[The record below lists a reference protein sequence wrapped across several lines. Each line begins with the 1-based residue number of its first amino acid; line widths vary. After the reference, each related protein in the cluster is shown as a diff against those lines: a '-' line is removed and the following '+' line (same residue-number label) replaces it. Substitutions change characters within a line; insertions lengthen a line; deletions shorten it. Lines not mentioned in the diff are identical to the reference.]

1 MLLCSNIHSELFKTY
16 FVLKDNY
23 TRKSSIFATM
33 TESLNLENCMSI
45 PDSFEGYS
53 TNMFCIPKH
62 YEDYVDRVLIPVGM
76 IQDRIEK
83 LAADIFNDM
92 MGQDDIH
99 ISAVCVLKGGYK
111 FFSDL
116 LNKLNTLNTSSGR
129 SVPISIDFIKVK
141 SYVDTAST
149 GEVKILGMDNLVE
162 SLKGKNVLIVEDLI
176 DTGCT
181 MKNLLKTMKKYE
193 PKQLKV
199 ATLMRKRTPLSDGFA
214 PDYVGF
220 EIPDKFIIGYAL
232 DYNEYFRDLSHICT
246 INQAGI
252 EHFKSKS

>member
-1 MLLCSNIHSELFKTY
+1 MRFFQCT
-16 FVLKDNY
+16 
-23 TRKSSIFATM
+23 
-33 TESLNLENCMSI
+33 
-45 PDSFEGYS
+45 
-53 TNMFCIPKH
+53 TNMFSIPRH
-62 YEDYVDRVLIPVGM
+62 YEDYVDRVLIPAGM
-76 IQDRIEK
+76 IQERIEK

-99 ISAVCVLKGGYK
+99 ISAVCVLKGGYR

-176 DTGCT
+176 DTGST
-181 MKNLLKTMKKYE
+181 MKKLLKTMKKYE

-214 PDYVGF
+214 ADYVGF
-220 EIPDKFIIGYAL
+220 EMPDKYFFASLVDENFIIGFGL

>member
-1 MLLCSNIHSELFKTY
+1 
-16 FVLKDNY
+16 VLKDNY
-23 TRKSSIFATM
+23 TRKLPIFATM
-33 TESLNLENCMSI
+33 AESLNLENCMSI

-62 YEDYVDRVLIPVGM
+62 YEDYVDKVLIPVGM

-99 ISAVCVLKGGYK
+99 ISAVCVLKGGYR

>member
-1 MLLCSNIHSELFKTY
+1 
-16 FVLKDNY
+16 
-23 TRKSSIFATM
+23 
-33 TESLNLENCMSI
+33 
-45 PDSFEGYS
+45 
-53 TNMFCIPKH
+53 
-62 YEDYVDRVLIPVGM
+62 
-76 IQDRIEK
+76 
-83 LAADIFNDM
+83 

-99 ISAVCVLKGGYK
+99 ISAVSVLKGGYR

-149 GEVKILGMDNLVE
+149 GEAKILGMDNLVE

-220 EIPDKFIIGYAL
+220 EIPDKFILAI
-232 DYNEYFRDLSHICT
+232 
-246 INQAGI
+246 
-252 EHFKSKS
+252 